1 MKFLGKLV
9 PLEITL
15 VPRNHPIIYLIFK
28 SIILVP
34 VRWNIKIKVTT
45 HHGIA
50 LKQWYCNQSV
60 RFLVRENLH
69 HWNAMNMELIG
80 LAFKDCSDWCGM
92 LLEVQTGWEM
102 ELTLHTGVYRESPF
116 YTQNASIHLVARS
129 VGCCLLLIFLFI
141 NVVVNDLFC
150 ETFIVDLFYTLADFA
165 VLTPVLSTPHLN

>member
-80 LAFKDCSDWCGM
+80 LALQRLQWLMWDAVGGTDWMRNGTYTTHWC
-92 LLEVQTGWEM
+92 VQGKSI
-102 ELTLHTGVYRESPF
+102 LHTKR
-116 YTQNASIHLVARS
+116 IHLVARS
-129 VGCCLLLIFLFI
+129 VGCSLLL
-141 NVVVNDLFC
+141 
-150 ETFIVDLFYTLADFA
+150 TFFVHQCCSQRLILRNLHCRSILYTCRLC
-165 VLTPVLSTPHLN
+165 STNTSSEHTTS

>member
-80 LAFKDCSDWCGM
+80 LALQRLQWLMWDAVGGTDWMRNGTYTTHWC
-92 LLEVQTGWEM
+92 VQGKSI
-102 ELTLHTGVYRESPF
+102 LHTKR
-116 YTQNASIHLVARS
+116 IHLVARS
-129 VGCCLLLIFLFI
+129 VGCSLLLTFLFI